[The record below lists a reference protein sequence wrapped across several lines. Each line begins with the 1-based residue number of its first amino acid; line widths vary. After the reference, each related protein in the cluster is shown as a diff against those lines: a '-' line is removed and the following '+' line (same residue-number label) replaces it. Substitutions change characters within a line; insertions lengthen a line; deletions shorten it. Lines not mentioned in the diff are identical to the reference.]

1 MHIGLS
7 VHIYHIYL
15 LDLFRWYWD
24 GDISDWAG
32 LLLSRASP
40 HFWFP
45 SNTNRGMW
53 ELSTW
58 LAALYTTW
66 KFLSVQHSLNGTV
79 SHSLPN
85 ASFIC
90 DDDNEWANVPSA
102 DYSIF
107 WNFFRHE
114 SAKGFIINTFIL
126 NNERITFFLIVF
138 DTFYYVNEKD
148 REAEGCVI
156 DWLLAPAKGHLQID
170 HVKIII
176 DFNSEFKFPEFT
188 KNKKKWIEIISQ
200 RRKIKWFVN

>member
-1 MHIGLS
+1 MGPFQVGAIRLFCLS
-7 VHIYHIYL
+7 VLDKVLSIIMLAGRIYYLYNILHIDIYVHMCMYIYL

-85 ASFIC
+85 ASSIC

-107 WNFFRHE
+107 WNFFRHKFSRE
-114 SAKGFIINTFIL
+114 KVFIMNTLTGATINVYSYNTV
-126 NNERITFFLIVF
+126 R
-138 DTFYYVNEKD
+138 FYSK
-148 REAEGCVI
+148 
-156 DWLLAPAKGHLQID
+156 
-170 HVKIII
+170 
-176 DFNSEFKFPEFT
+176 
-188 KNKKKWIEIISQ
+188 
-200 RRKIKWFVN
+200 